1 MWTVINSISQFEF
14 AENPHDSAMETYRL
28 RPQRGASQQIHQLRS
43 ALLEKTHAL
52 LDGIKF
58 DFKWIASVKMLFVKA
73 ANPSVIT
80 RPPIFFE
87 SEPFTSTSGDALG
100 LQLQV
105 ALNQLTH
112 DIDGFERNG
121 SGWVIHHILEIDIR
135 VMMYDPLR
143 AGAHVAVSQSLARL
157 RCLLNIKN
165 TGSDWYVSFS
175 Q

>member
-1 MWTVINSISQFEF
+1 
-14 AENPHDSAMETYRL
+14 METYRL
-28 RPQRGASQQIHQLRS
+28 RPQRGASNQIPQLRS
-43 ALLEKTHAL
+43 ALLEKAHTL
-52 LDGIKF
+52 LHGTQINY
-58 DFKWIASVKMLFVKA
+58 KWMASVKMLFVKA

-87 SEPFTSTSGDALG
+87 SEPFTSTSGDALS

-121 SGWVIHHILEIDIR
+121 SGWTIHHILEIDIR

-165 TGSDWYVSFS
+165 TGSDWYVSLFS
-175 Q
+175 L